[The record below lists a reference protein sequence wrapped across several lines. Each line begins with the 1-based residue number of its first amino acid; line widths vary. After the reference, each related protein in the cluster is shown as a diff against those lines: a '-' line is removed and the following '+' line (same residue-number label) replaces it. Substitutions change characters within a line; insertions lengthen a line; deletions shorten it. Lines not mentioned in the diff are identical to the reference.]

1 MKNLFK
7 IFNSIQFN
15 SIQFNSI
22 QFNSIQFNS
31 IQFNSIQFN
40 SIHKNFLVFIF
51 LFGLHF
57 SAGFAQRAQSAPP
70 PDVTIQDT
78 TFIPL
83 PSIKR

>member
-31 IQFNSIQFN
+31 I
-40 SIHKNFLVFIF
+40 HKNFLVFIFIF